1 MKPTAPN
8 WLYRNII
15 KAPVDFTAAA
25 IAIVILS
32 PVFII
37 LWISLY
43 RSTGGSVLFVQ
54 PRIGKDERGFKVFK
68 FRTMN
73 NKRGPDG
80 QLLPDAER
88 LTGIGR
94 FVRKTSLDEL
104 PQLFNIVR
112 GDMSFIGPRPLLP
125 EYLPY
130 YNDEQKK
137 RHLVKPGIT
146 GLAQVNGRN
155 LTTWE
160 RRFELDVFYV
170 MNVGLLL
177 DLQIF
182 FKTIVKVVKS
192 EGISAEGH
200 ATMPKFSEYIEKKR
214 DKDKSQ

>member
-1 MKPTAPN
+1 MAPN
-8 WLYRNII
+8 WFYRNII
-15 KAPVDFTAAA
+15 KAPADVMVAAL
-25 IAIVILS
+25 AIVITF
-32 PVFII
+32 PI
-37 LWISLY
+37 LVILYLSLY
-43 RSTGGSVLFVQ
+43 RATGGNVLFVQ
-54 PRIGKDERGFKVFK
+54 PRIGKNERGFRVYK

-73 NKRGPDG
+73 NKRGADG
-80 QLLPDAER
+80 ELLPDAER
-88 LTGIGR
+88 LTNIGR
-94 FVRKTSLDEL
+94 FIRKTSFDEL

-130 YNDEQKK
+130 YNEEQKK

-160 RRFELDVFYV
+160 KRFEFDVFYV
-170 MNVGLLL
+170 ENVSLWL
-177 DLQIF
+177 DLRIF

-214 DKDKSQ
+214 RG

>member
-1 MKPTAPN
+1 MAPD
-8 WLYRNII
+8 WFYRNII
-15 KAPVDFTAAA
+15 KAPVDVIAAA
-25 IAIVILS
+25 VALVLSSPILVILY
-32 PVFII
+32 
-37 LWISLY
+37 LLLY
-43 RSTGGSVLFVQ
+43 RATGGSVLFVQ
-54 PRIGKDERGFKVFK
+54 PRIGKNEKVFKVYK

-80 QLLPDAER
+80 ELLPDAER
-88 LTGIGR
+88 LTSIGR

-130 YNDEQKK
+130 YNEKQRK

-160 RRFELDVFYV
+160 KRFEFDVSYV
-170 MNVGLLL
+170 ENVSLLL
-177 DLQIF
+177 DLKIF

-200 ATMPKFSEYIEKKR
+200 ATMPKFSEYIERKR
-214 DKDKSQ
+214 SR

>member
-1 MKPTAPN
+1 MKPTAASPF
-8 WLYRNII
+8 YRSAI
-15 KAPVDFTAAA
+15 KAPLDILVAA
-25 IAIVILS
+25 IAIVITS
-32 PVFII
+32 PI
-37 LWISLY
+37 LLLLCLFLY

-54 PRIGKDERGFKVFK
+54 PRVGKNEREFKAYK

-73 NKRGPDG
+73 NKRGPDN

-88 LTGIGR
+88 LTVIGR

-112 GDMSFIGPRPLLP
+112 GEMSFIGPRPLLP

-130 YNDEQKK
+130 YNEEQKK
-137 RHLVKPGIT
+137 RHLVMPGIT
-146 GLAQVNGRN
+146 GLAQINGRN

-160 RRFELDVFYV
+160 KRFEFDVFYV
-170 MNVGLLL
+170 ENVSLLL
-177 DLQIF
+177 DIKIF
-182 FKTIVKVVKS
+182 FKTIVKVLKS

-214 DKDKSQ
+214 NR